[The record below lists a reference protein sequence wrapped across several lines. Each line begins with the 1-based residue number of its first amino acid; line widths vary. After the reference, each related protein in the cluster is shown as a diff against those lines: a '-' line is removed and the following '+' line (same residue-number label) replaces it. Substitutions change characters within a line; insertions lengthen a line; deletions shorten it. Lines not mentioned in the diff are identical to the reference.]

1 MESRLVNSSTKVLLG
16 DDRLQFTQ
24 YLFFLFYVRAALYV
38 PIASFWLQVSEYVT
52 LSW

>member
-24 YLFFLFYVRAALYV
+24 YLLFYFMYGRPFTCRLLAFGYKFLNM
-38 PIASFWLQVSEYVT
+38 
-52 LSW
+52 